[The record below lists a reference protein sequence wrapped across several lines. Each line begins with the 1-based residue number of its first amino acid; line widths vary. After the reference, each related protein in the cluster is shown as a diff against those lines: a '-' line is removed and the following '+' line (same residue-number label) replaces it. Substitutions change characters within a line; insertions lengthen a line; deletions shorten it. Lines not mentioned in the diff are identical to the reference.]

1 MSIAKLSVKNPVLI
15 NILTILVLVLGFFSF
30 QRLPQEQFAEV
41 PFYFVNVIVPYPGVA
56 AEDVERTVTIPI
68 EDEMANLDR
77 VDTVRSETTE
87 GLSSV
92 TIEFDQGVSRREFE
106 RLFQQVQNRFN
117 RVSLPSG
124 VQQETI
130 EEFSSNDFVPV
141 IEVVLTSELDYAELV
156 QTAEDLRD
164 RLRGIRGVSQLE
176 LIGVRDREVVVGLE
190 RERLE
195 AYDVGLREVVAALRS
210 TNLTVP
216 GGTVQA
222 GDREYLL
229 RTVGEVRDP
238 RELERTIVRGAEDAG
253 GQALL
258 LSNLATVEDRYL
270 DEGTQARFNGTQA
283 VSLRVTKLPR
293 ASSIDIIESIRGAVT
308 RYEPTLPDG
317 IEIAYFNDQSIP
329 IRNSLDVLFS
339 NAILGLVLVVLILF
353 VFLGLRNAFM
363 TALGIPL
370 TFAITF
376 MVLEAS
382 GETLNSNTLFAL
394 VLVLGLIVDHAIVTV
409 ENSYRLQQQGLERRE
424 AALQGAQQVIVP
436 VIAAT
441 ATTIAAFLPL
451 AFLPGVI
458 GRFLRVVPITV
469 SIALAASVLEASL
482 FLPSHFADWPGKG
495 RSASRGVFVRLE
507 DLFERILRALYR
519 RKWRTLAVM
528 FALMI
533 GVFGMAGR
541 VPPDLFAAEDFSLF
555 YIEIEMPPGTAL
567 DRTSEVVERY
577 EQHILPRIGDG
588 EVNAVNSAIGFAG
601 GGDAGS
607 RRSNIAQLSVD
618 LTEVDEGRERPIAAI
633 MEEIE
638 RETSGIAGPE
648 VVEFRTQPSGPPTDP
663 PVSFQLF
670 GEDLEELRDVAEAF
684 RVRLAEF
691 PELYNISDNLDRGT
705 PEIRVLVD
713 PASAARYGLSVES
726 VGDFVRGAFDGVVA
740 GSVFTRNEELDVRV
754 RYAWPED
761 VTVEQILQLRIPADG
776 AERRLV
782 PFSSVATS
790 ELAEGIAAIRRID
803 GRREV
808 TVEAEAFSTENLGE
822 INRTI
827 NELWDS
833 ELADEYP
840 AVELSVGG
848 QFAELLNVFG
858 DILRVFLVG
867 VFLIYAI
874 LGTQFRSYTQPLL
887 ILFSVP
893 FAFVGV
899 IAFLLVSGTALSS
912 TVIYAGVALAGIA
925 VNDSIVLLS
934 FINERRA
941 AGLEVIEAVIGAAR
955 TRLRAIVLTSLT
967 TIAGLA
973 PTALGLFGESIVW
986 GPMASTIV
994 FGLLFST
1001 LTALLVMP
1009 CLYGAFYGRSS
1020 AASAGKRITRT

>member
-1 MSIAKLSVKNPVLI
+1 MSIAKLSVGNPVLI
-15 NILTILVLVLGFFSF
+15 NILTVLVLVLGFFSF

-56 AEDVERTVTIPI
+56 AEDVERAVTIPI

-77 VDTVRSETTE
+77 VDTVRSETSE

-92 TIEFDQGVSRREFE
+92 TLEFDQGVSRREFE
-106 RLFQQVQNRFN
+106 RLFQQVQNRYN
-117 RVSLPSG
+117 RVDLPSG

-141 IEVVLTSELDYAELV
+141 IEVVLSSDGEYAELV
-156 QTAEDLRD
+156 ESAKELRD
-164 RLRGIRGVSQLE
+164 RFRGISGVSQLD
-176 LIGVRDREVVVGLE
+176 LVGVRDREVVVGLD
-190 RERLE
+190 RERVE
-195 AYDVGLREVVAALRS
+195 AYEVALQDVVTALRR
-210 TNLTVP
+210 TNVTVP

-222 GDREYLL
+222 GEREYLL
-229 RTVGEVRDP
+229 RTVGEVREP
-238 RELERTIVRGAEDAG
+238 RELEDTIIRGPEGAG

-258 LSNLATVEDRYL
+258 LSNLASVQDRYIE
-270 DEGTQARFNGTQA
+270 EGTKARFNGSQS

-293 ASSIDIIESIRGAVT
+293 ASSIDIIEAIRGEVG
-308 RYEPTLPDG
+308 RYEPSLPEG
-317 IEIAYFNDQSIP
+317 IGVDYFNDQSIP
-329 IRNSLDVLFS
+329 IRNSLDVLIA
-339 NAILGLVLVVLILF
+339 NAVLGLVLVVLILF
-353 VFLGLRNAFM
+353 VFLGLRNALM

-424 AALQGAQQVIVP
+424 AAIQGSQRVIVP

-482 FLPSHFADWPGKG
+482 LLPSHFADWPGKG
-495 RSASRGVFVRLE
+495 RTISRGVFVRLE
-507 DLFERILRALYR
+507 ELFERVLRSLYR

-528 FALMI
+528 FAVMV

-555 YIEIEMPPGTAL
+555 YIEIEMPPGTSL
-567 DRTSEVVERY
+567 DRTAEVVQRY
-577 EQHILPRIGDG
+577 ETHILPRVGDG
-588 EVNAVNSAIGFAG
+588 EVKAVNSAIGFAG
-601 GGDAGS
+601 GGDTGS

-618 LTEVDEGRERPIAAI
+618 LTEIDEGRERPIAAI
-633 MEEIE
+633 MDEIQ

-648 VVEFRTQPSGPPTDP
+648 TVEFRKQPSGPPTDP

-670 GEDLEELRDVAEAF
+670 GDELEELREVAEAF
-684 RVRLAEF
+684 RIRLAEY

-705 PEIRVLVD
+705 PEIRVFVD
-713 PASAARYGLSVES
+713 PASAARYGLSVEE
-726 VGDFVRGAFDGVVA
+726 VGEFVRGAFDGVVA

-754 RYAWPED
+754 RYARPAD
-761 VTVEQILQLRIPADG
+761 LTVEQILQLRIPEPG
-776 AERRLV
+776 REGRLV

-790 ELAEGIAAIRRID
+790 ELTEGIAAIRRID

-822 INRTI
+822 INRVI
-827 NELWDS
+827 RDLWDS
-833 ELADEYP
+833 ELSDQYP
-840 AVELSVGG
+840 GLELSVGG
-848 QFAELLNVFG
+848 QFAELLNVFA

-874 LGTQFRSYTQPLL
+874 LGTQFRSYSQPLL

-899 IAFLLVSGTALSS
+899 IAFLLVSRTALSS

-941 AGLEVIEAVIGAAR
+941 AGVEVAEAVIGAAR

-973 PTALGLFGESIVW
+973 PTALGLFGESVVW

-1001 LTALLVMP
+1001 VTALLVMP
-1009 CLYGAFYGRSS
+1009 CLYGAFYDHSFG
-1020 AASAGKRITRT
+1020 AGKRITRT